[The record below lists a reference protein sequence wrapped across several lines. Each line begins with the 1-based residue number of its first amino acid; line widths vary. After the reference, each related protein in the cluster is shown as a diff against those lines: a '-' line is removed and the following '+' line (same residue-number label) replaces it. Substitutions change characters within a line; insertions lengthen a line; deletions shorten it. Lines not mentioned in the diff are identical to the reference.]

1 MKSEICQPIFEK
13 VLNIKFHQNPFIR
26 SRIVPRGQTDG
37 QTDMTK
43 LIVAFRNFANA
54 PKKSR
59 IAADVF
65 FPFSEFNYPAAT
77 CCWMNEMNLPKFW
90 MSVIYVLTLLQFI

>member
-1 MKSEICQPIFEK
+1 MKSEIFHQIFEK
-13 VLNIKFHQNPFIR
+13 VLNMKFHQNPFIR
-26 SRIVPRGQTDG
+26 SRIVPLR
-37 QTDMTK
+37 QTDMK

-77 CCWMNEMNLPKFW
+77 KMNLPKFW
-90 MSVIYVLTLLQFI
+90 MSVI